1 MIPARTRDLLAPA
14 DGPAEVLAEVARR
27 RRIRCSRRHARELVA
42 RHAHPGSLLALVDAA
57 RSLGL
62 SATAGQGALD
72 VLDEAEPGELPAVLH
87 FDAGPHGGFGLL
99 EEVTAAGYR
108 LWDSQQGSR
117 AIARDELAAMW
128 SGVVVFLEKSGET
141 AAPSAERGYLG
152 RRVRE
157 LLFEQW
163 RLRLDL
169 AGPRTSPDVRAVR
182 AALAAAALA
191 LLALAALRQPAAL
204 QAGFAATAA
213 LAAAG
218 FAAMFAALAWTPG
231 SGPPPLCG
239 ARGGAGCESVLLSEY
254 AAIAGVPLSGLGL
267 AFFGAILLG
276 LASAALSASAAPL
289 WTAGASLCLALPAS
303 AALVAAQ
310 ARGRHACAL
319 CMTAHGAT
327 AAGAAVFAW
336 LALSGAL
343 PAPPARDVA
352 AAALAQALFFG
363 LLLSSTVPHVAHA
376 ADLDALRRRFRRLAG
391 SPLASLAALAAE
403 PRLPIDGAAAGVLVG
418 DAAAPH
424 AVVALAHP
432 SCHLCGP
439 ALDELAAL
447 VERHPG
453 LVRAHVGVAPRDP
466 ADPADRALCEALA
479 AIGVARGGAALLAAF
494 RAAKRDLPRL
504 LSGDPA
510 AALGGEL
517 GLDAAE
523 IARARAGAL
532 ALVGGAGALKDRY
545 ADGFPAIFF
554 DGRRCEAPLRHVDA
568 WCARPALLEELPPA
582 RGGLEESVKEDAP

>member
-1 MIPARTRDLLAPA
+1 MTSPRTRDLLAPA

-108 LWDSQQGSR
+108 LWDSRQGSR
-117 AIARDELAAMW
+117 AIARDELAVMW
-128 SGVVVFLEKSGET
+128 SGVIVFLEKSGEV
-141 AAPSAERGYLG
+141 AAERGYLG

-163 RLRLDL
+163 QLRLDL
-169 AGPRTSPDVRAVR
+169 AGPRASPAVR

-191 LLALAALRQPAAL
+191 LVALAALRQPAPL

-218 FAAMFAALAWTPG
+218 FAAMFAALAWTPA

-276 LASAALSASAAPL
+276 LAAAALSASAAPL

-303 AALVAAQ
+303 AALVALQ
-310 ARGRHACAL
+310 VRGRHACAL

-327 AAGAAVFAW
+327 AAGAAAFVW

-343 PAPPARDVA
+343 PAPPARDIA

-376 ADLDALRRRFRRLAG
+376 ADLDGLRRRFRRLAG

-403 PRLPIDGAAAGVLVG
+403 PRLPVDGAAAGVLLG
-418 DAAAPH
+418 DASAPH
-424 AVVALAHP
+424 AVVMLAHP

-439 ALDELAAL
+439 ALDELEAL
-447 VERHPG
+447 VERHPD

-466 ADPADRALCEALA
+466 EDPADRALCEALA
-479 AIGVARGGAALLAAF
+479 AVGLAYGGAALLAAL

-532 ALVGGAGALKDRY
+532 ALVAGAAALKDRY
-545 ADGFPAIFF
+545 ADGFPAVFF
-554 DGRRCEAPLRHVDA
+554 DGRRCEAPLRHVGA

-582 RGGLEESVKEDAP
+582 LGELEESVKEDAP